1 MSAPAAAR
9 TPREYSHSEVL
20 GVMAGLLAA
29 LFTAM
34 LSTTVV
40 ATALPTIMA
49 DLHGT
54 QRQYTWVITASL
66 LMMTI
71 STPIWGKLSD
81 LFSKKLLTQLAI
93 LLFVAGSLA
102 AGFTH
107 SIALMMVARAVQG
120 MAMGGLIALVQSV
133 MGSIVSPRDR
143 GRYAGY
149 MGAVMTVATVSGPLL
164 GGIITDG
171 IGWRWTFFVCVPLA
185 VVALALIQW
194 KLDLPANPRSGRV
207 RIDYLGGILLS
218 IAAALPMLWVTFAG
232 SDYAWISWQSGA
244 FLAGF
249 LVTAAL
255 TVLVEL
261 RAPEPMLP
269 LRVLRN
275 STAVL
280 MIVASLAVG
289 VAMFGAGVF
298 LTQYFQL
305 GAGYTPTKAG
315 MMTIP
320 MIISQMLSATIG
332 GQIVS
337 RTGRWKPIMVVGSI
351 TMLAGLVGLGTISHT
366 TSYPLVALYM
376 VLLGLGVGTLVQ
388 NIVLAV
394 QNTVDVT
401 EVGAASAAIAF
412 FRSLGGA
419 VGVSVL
425 GAVLTNLVAG
435 NIREGLG
442 QMGIPADRL
451 GSSGDTQLDVSGLP
465 PEVRGVFHDAYAD
478 GFGPLFMIAAAIAV
492 VTVLAVIAVRETPL
506 RLTIGMDRSDGDAPA
521 PAKASP
527 PAAAEETPSPSA
539 SADSP
544 RASAA
549 ADETAGTSRG
559 S

>member
-1 MSAPAAAR
+1 MSTGSTAPTAA
-9 TPREYSHSEVL
+9 PRKYSHGEVL

-40 ATALPTIMA
+40 STALPTIMA

-102 AGFTH
+102 AGFSH
-107 SIALMMVARAVQG
+107 SITLMMVARAVQG

-164 GGIITDG
+164 GGVITDE

-185 VVALALIQW
+185 VIALALIQW
-194 KLDLPANPRSGRV
+194 KLDLPANPRTGRV

-218 IAAALPMLWVTFAG
+218 VAAALPMLWVTFAG
-232 SDYAWISWQSGA
+232 SDYAWVSWQSAA

-249 LVTAAL
+249 LITVAL

-289 VAMFGAGVF
+289 VAMFGSGVF

-315 MMTIP
+315 VMTIP

-337 RTGRWKPIMVVGSI
+337 RTGRWKPIMVAGSI

-419 VGVSVL
+419 VGVTAL

-435 NIREGLG
+435 NIRDGLS

-451 GSSGDTQLDVSGLP
+451 GSAGDTQLDVSGLP
-465 PEVRGVFHDAYAD
+465 AEIQGVFHDSYAD

-492 VTVLAVIAVRETPL
+492 VTVIAVIVVRETPL
-506 RLTIGMDRSDGDAPA
+506 RLTIGMDRPEGGADSDTGPGSGD
-521 PAKASP
+521 SDS
-527 PAAAEETPSPSA
+527 EDSTPSGA
-539 SADSP
+539 TDSGA
-544 RASAA
+544 R
-549 ADETAGTSRG
+549 TS
-559 S
+559 

>member
-1 MSAPAAAR
+1 MSTTDTAGR
-9 TPREYSHSEVL
+9 TPREYSHAEVL

-102 AGFTH
+102 AGFSH

-164 GGIITDG
+164 GGVITDG

-185 VVALALIQW
+185 VVALAIIQW
-194 KLDLPANPRSGRV
+194 KLDLPAHPRDGRV

-249 LVTAAL
+249 AVTAAL

-269 LRVLRN
+269 LRVLHN

-394 QNTVDVT
+394 QNTVDVA

-419 VGVSVL
+419 VGVAVL

-435 NIREGLG
+435 NVREGLG

-451 GSSGDTQLDVSGLP
+451 GSSGDTQLDVGGLP

-506 RLTIGMDRSDGDAPA
+506 RLTIGMDRPDGDVTTSAGSAPA
-521 PAKASP
+521 ESAP
-527 PAAAEETPSPSA
+527 PESTTEEV
-539 SADSP
+539 
-544 RASAA
+544 
-549 ADETAGTSRG
+549 TSRPER
-559 S
+559 